1 ETPRLVHANMPL
13 PVIGDRAY
21 AISKGGSAVSFTE
34 SKGWSEPESVC
45 LRGASRWDSTVHQSP
60 RPGVTMI
67 GVGQWVVFSQSTK
80 SWSKR
85 LLPHGAVMPP
95 EESFR
100 HYWDAYDTVS
110 GEVRGLEGQR
120 VGVGMGMYTPALCVR
135 SYPRTLSHV
144 DPSLLYPCTDMG
156 WGSTPPGE
164 VVGVE
169 EMS

>member
-21 AISKGGSAVSFTE
+21 AISKGGCAVSFTE

-45 LRGASRWDSTVHQSP
+45 LRGTSRWHSTVPQSP
-60 RPGVTMI
+60 KPGVTMI
-67 GVGQWVVFSQSTK
+67 GVGQWVVFSQSTG
-80 SWSKR
+80 R
-85 LLPHGAVMPP
+85 LQHHGPVMPP

-110 GEVRGLEGQR
+110 GEVRRLEGQGL
-120 VGVGMGMYTPALCVR
+120 GVGMGMYYPAQYVR
-135 SYPRTLSHV
+135 SYPRTLSHL
-144 DPSLLYPCTDMG
+144 DPSLIYPCTDMG
-156 WGSTPPGE
+156 WGSTHPGE